1 MRTDQAQTSH
11 PLFPRLRVQQP
22 AGEVGEPLV
31 PLLDDAQYQLLM
43 RLSRL
48 RLSLFECSFADAQ
61 RLRVHGLIEIDR
73 HTDMLKI
80 TDEGRRFL
88 TAGP

>member
-1 MRTDQAQTSH
+1 MRIDQAQTSH
-11 PLFPRLRVQQP
+11 PLFPRLRVQS
-22 AGEVGEPLV
+22 AADEVLV
-31 PLLDDAQYQLLM
+31 PLLDNAQYQLLM

-48 RLSLFECSFADAQ
+48 RLSLFECTFADAQ

-73 HTDMLKI
+73 HTDMLTI

-88 TAGP
+88 LGGP